1 MSDNLDFSSMSDEEL
16 DRLISENED
25 VKDEQPEQDIDFSSM
40 SDEELDRLIS
50 ENDEKPTADVA
61 KSVNPQ
67 NPPSYG
73 ISDKIADTRTAQFG
87 RESDGGIVQEL
98 QEAIVPLE
106 HGIREG
112 QYVEEDENRS
122 AFINGDALKDA
133 LERHGETP
141 DESLEGYK
149 ADGFGA
155 LEEGARAFGHDVAA
169 QIANIPF
176 FIGSAVKG
184 VRGLARRAYNNKATD
199 VLIDYARDAGFT
211 DEDIEL
217 AKEHSQGDPYK
228 MNDFFVRLSKTMVE
242 DTSVALDSASKRVA
256 DYSKGEEGFVSK
268 VVTGAVGM
276 APVIGEFAT
285 VGAAGRALGIAAKIT
300 PGMSKA
306 RMALEGIKAAG
317 KFSTPVLGAEF
328 SRKVFNQLTKDE
340 YGIDE
345 NGDLVMRSAGES
357 TGKAAAKA
365 IAVGMTEGAIWTIV
379 PAATSPYLAS
389 WLKSAA
395 KLVNTNVGRRSA
407 VLYDNFM
414 KLAEVTGIRGYPM
427 TAVQMTGTD
436 FVNNV
441 LGLSIKDEEY
451 NRKDKK
457 SGLAGFARAWDDFNK
472 NTLTLKGQGEIFLST
487 LGMFALQSTA
497 AFAKSQV
504 AASRSKASDKAM
516 LKTFLTDQTE
526 RDPEKRKQNEKRIG
540 ELVDAMSPEQAHMW
554 RRLLT
559 QKAWGDEISK
569 KRHEGS
575 AFAFTK
581 EKLDRFADHLSQKF
595 GEKTAKINKRMAEE
609 AMKAD
614 NSAGWLEQSLAD
626 PRLVRELK
634 QKAANGDAEAMRR
647 LEELADSDSL
657 MEQTYRSRLQF
668 SVPHKTVP
676 KVDKDGKVVGQKE
689 VVAWNDVSLDVDGE
703 TVVRQEFTDEKTG
716 ISIVKAVQKDPSGGD
731 NGWLYIIGDKNGHT
745 ATRYGFNDAYDAA
758 LRMEYVGIRQQEARR
773 SKADYIQ
780 KLYAARMPGENAE
793 IYDNAADF
801 NRKNA
806 EAIKQGAVAPMREGE
821 QARINR
827 ATGKAI
833 YLLDDLDSPQEALR
847 NVLHEVGRHRGL
859 DAIYPDRESRQK
871 FLSNLA
877 VDDPYTQA
885 QLVRSTDAYNRRMAR
900 ATEEAG
906 KEYKPV
912 DVSEAMKI
920 DEIMDEVWA
929 HTYDTEGV
937 PSEPGWLGQHALKVR
952 DAVRSVAP
960 WLKVSRSE
968 MDAVYRGAM
977 ERLAEGSGGEV
988 KYIPELSP
996 EEAEAAA
1003 ARDSEAVR
1011 RYTEGRQAEK
1021 DARLAGDDF
1030 KQFAK
1035 GVAEEA
1041 QAARQEER
1049 DEQKRRNI
1057 DADAKRKEAF
1067 RIAKDNGHAQREEE
1081 LAVAF
1086 HEGQDEKDRADEKR
1100 RMDEADAAAEEA
1112 RVNQRRE
1119 DVEEAIATDQEERRG
1134 REMMANRVEAQQ
1146 AKRKAEHEAA
1156 EARKE
1161 ENRKAEEERQQ
1172 REYDERMLKNEERRA
1187 EEHRARI
1194 ERKRAALKEA
1204 EKADHEAKVREA
1216 EAAEKK
1222 QARLDAANRFVAEEE
1237 AIRHRREM
1245 EAREVFGQQA
1255 RDEHRRAA
1263 AEQEAEEKARAEREA
1278 KEEEERPVIVVGS
1291 EERSIEGVQND
1302 EHRADVNGHEV
1313 VTVAHRDEGGNVVGY
1328 DYFEDRNGNRRF
1340 IMSSPKKKSSP
1351 EAAFRARRS
1360 QLAKKLKP
1368 SGERFVPPKPGP
1380 EQVVSPSGEF
1390 EVGTVEDFYPDQ
1402 KAVRIGGE
1410 MFFLDKEGGKLYLS
1424 NPEGGKVEA
1433 FWRTD
1438 EDGTPKVFTKEGL
1451 ARKELSDAGAEVHD
1465 DGASFEF
1472 ENSRYEHFI
1481 DDEGTLHLVDADSG
1495 DEVIVRNN
1503 GKVEEHGKEEAGIV
1517 EASRGEAVG
1526 GAEAGTR
1533 EAPEVAGEARPERL
1547 IAGGVRNEGIDAA
1560 NSVFARMK
1568 ARKQGKEAP
1577 APKPKAY
1584 TGTDPVGDIFSLLKD
1599 LHFDESEVV
1608 PSDSERR
1615 RYVALGGL
1623 AAAIRSLHDNG
1634 KVRDF
1639 YDFVRIM
1646 HERDGRRTGETIDDL
1661 RRVWNFAAHDSEGLR
1676 EVSEIVA
1683 SDALKSAQGGRDLR
1697 NVAGESVLE
1706 SMKRLAPEVVMLPAK
1721 DLDRSDARLPNMK
1734 LDADPR
1740 KGIVKPISSEPRS
1753 LLSNPIVV
1761 MEFNDGA
1768 RAVVTGRHR
1777 AELYARHGMDIPARI
1792 LREKDGWTVEK
1803 ARMVDALSNI
1813 QDGKGT
1819 IEDYVSFFREAGLSR
1834 EQAIKEGVVDSANGE
1849 AAFHIYADATPDLRA
1864 SIDYSG
1870 RGADGMV
1877 SPEQAAIIAKFAP
1890 KDGESYNE
1898 QIQRNVLDYV
1908 LRHPNI
1914 GKASLQGRVQDSVSA
1929 AKKILSRKGADAFE
1943 QGSLFGDD
1951 SDFQALVK
1959 QEEAARKAVEKK
1971 QAEYR
1976 DIARTIRSALN
1987 SGGNLKLDKRFANEL
2002 GIRNPK
2008 DRKQL
2013 ASAYERA
2020 KIREEDWGR
2029 DILRPDD
2036 RAELDAI
2043 LGIEPRRGKAE
2054 METKLSDPAF
2064 RSWAEGQ
2071 GKNASEAMRHYYDR
2085 RNGEIFD
2092 SVKPENVGKGSK
2104 TPVDDGPGLF
2114 DAPGTNRSFDVNEVT
2129 IGVGRAMDRFVKA
2142 GNKDF
2147 LQFLRGMY
2155 GANPELV
2162 KKLGGDLVDIWNS
2175 VRAKQKSDANFAT
2188 VDDYNLL
2195 AGERGFDRIEAKKP
2209 AEAEKEAPE
2218 FKQYHPAKF
2227 RADGMKA
2234 SPTKLD
2240 ESRGLSGV
2248 ESPDVTYK
2256 MDIPEDF
2263 IKNGDLFEHQ
2273 LEAIAYAGQSHE
2285 QMNPNGTRKAMLL
2298 GHRTGAGKGRMVAGI
2313 VLDNWNKGR
2322 RNAVWFSVNEGL
2334 ADSAVRDLTPFG
2346 LADKFYDAGDG
2357 NGARGPAEG
2366 VGYSTYNKLRE
2377 EGFVENLAKRLGGA
2391 AFDGVIAFDE
2401 AHMGKTKDGRTQEA
2415 MLKLQELLPNARVV
2429 YLSATSATEISNLA
2443 SMAERLGLCGKGTNV
2458 PDFETFENRIKNMGV
2473 QGMEFVAR
2481 TLKAR
2486 GQYLSNGLSTDGVK
2500 YEHLSIPTT
2509 ESQKA
2514 DYHAYNETMNEVFQ
2528 NLVAASMSTGLAGT
2542 KADPANIFHGWQQ
2555 RVHNNIISAIKIPT
2569 VIEAAKRDLKEGR
2582 SPIFSLVY
2590 TNEAGTGREVKESIG
2605 TDNVL
2610 DFDDVNY
2617 GAKKL
2622 LMEFLTA
2629 EHDKTQNGVTFK
2641 DYHFRTKYVEDGDDM
2656 AKFSHDAEIL
2666 RQKCIRLVE
2675 SLPDSFGNP
2684 IKMISDALGA
2694 ENVANLTGLN
2704 KTHFME
2710 DLKDFQDGR
2719 KKALVFSKKANTG
2732 YSFHTDKGFANQ
2744 DQRKLY
2750 VLQPGWRADDYDQTL
2765 GRVHRVNQTSLP
2777 EYVSVATD
2785 IPGESRFFSSV
2796 ARRKGQLSAFTQGD
2810 RAQNGE
2816 LISEAHNFED
2826 EYSKKAIL
2834 ATIQTF
2840 INNGMA
2846 DDLAR
2851 TMNFVGA
2858 KKRGESYDLVNKL
2871 VDKDGKAI
2879 LPGGK
2884 TGPFLNRLSLMPMED
2899 QADVLDMMK
2908 QFKKGLIQ
2916 KEIDEGTYDPGRQDS
2931 GATRADE
2938 LRGVKLANG
2947 LEARHVNNW
2956 FATNRKT
2963 FEQFMDQH
2971 PDESFRVVRN
2981 KRTGEV
2987 FAVRNDN
2994 TMSRGGARVPAA
3006 VAYGVDGTKKRDVAA
3021 RFDTSLPN
3029 SRYELLPY
3037 DEART
3042 AWNNEYGIIPQ
3053 ERAKDSFYVSG
3064 DMLEHWDKIAPFI
3077 SKKVYSI
3084 NTGEREFIGAFIR
3097 PDKLARLFKRFDIGE
3112 EGRQMIL
3119 DGKVREVLNNRAV
3132 DLVNGWQLKQ
3142 VPRDGEQVVMVR
3154 VGDKQKAIEAAKE
3167 IGGVADKKRVFV
3179 KADEEV
3185 VRSIIEKHPA
3195 YIYDNDEPVG
3205 TTADYRM
3212 FDKDEV
3218 AGYQKWLDENRKR
3231 DSVANRMH
3239 YARTAGE
3246 DQFIEQKHTSA
3257 GTSLEKNE
3265 PTLFKD
3271 GSFSLVGKPGKRSP
3285 IYDYLKKG
3293 GEVLDI
3299 GAGKTRFSEE
3309 ALRRNGIGYT
3319 PLDPFNRAQDV
3330 NAATIDGIVKG
3341 KRYDAVTAANLLNVL
3356 ESPELRS
3363 NIILQAAKALKPG
3376 GHAFFDCYKAPTA
3389 GERGAGGDNW
3399 QTAMAAKDYIPE
3411 IKRWFTNAVI
3421 AKGSNGIIIATMPKK
3436 EAATAKAQWTDADMN
3451 NGGRLTRYFDKDE
3464 VSAGGYAGDR
3474 DIIKTLPADPSR
3486 YDIAKA
3492 RKRVLDGEY
3501 RLDRFPSDG
3510 LREYA
3515 KSGRNAVR
3523 TIEEAIQ
3530 CARARGGQDGVQST
3544 YAGEAEAIGRSWTFA
3559 PEGFHENLYEAL
3571 SGKYGAT
3578 TGDRGKDV
3586 KSVWHVGDY
3595 AMKAKPFWLNGWA
3608 NGGAL
3613 NDYYQIIMP
3622 NIRFGRRFAS
3632 EIVGGG
3638 IHDENLYAI
3647 VKQPWVDMSSVDRSV
3662 VNRAVE
3668 KMIKDTGLVRLN
3680 PSDSYGNLE
3689 LSDGEFSYK
3698 DITLGKNYTVTKD
3711 GEVRIIDCDV
3721 APLSPEEKD
3730 LHRRMKNASEDSADG
3745 IDGLLDDLSGG
3756 LAGGFRLFDIGEV
3769 GADRINVRR
3778 REDAIKMEGA
3788 GADRRKIW
3796 EQTGWWKGKDGK
3808 WRFEINSVGKD
3819 DFDAILDFVK
3829 NSGKFYDGA
3838 KGTTSINSYAFTL
3851 KDLERAMKIDGK
3863 RLPTSLKSLVAAYPK
3878 LANERIVFD
3887 YRTPKTP
3894 DELATL
3900 GYASGKEVRLYAGG
3914 MSHNTFNHELQH
3926 KIQEYEGMARGTN
3939 TSQKSFDRY
3948 QQEHGEWE
3956 ARVTTARANM
3966 TPEERRRVAPWE
3978 TAESGGV
3985 GEADTQI
3992 DAYNQARIRPDGV
4005 KPPEVKPSPT
4015 NDGKPSLWDRYHTN
4029 MTDRLQPILR
4039 MERDSGRSIKTIYE
4053 KGSPYNAFRLLPG
4066 HNEASRV
4073 RYERQWK
4080 RPYERMLKEHGITDD
4095 DVGRYMIC
4103 VAAPERNAMV
4113 LAKNGKL
4120 DGAGLSDVEADNFI
4134 RDMRSRFSPEKMAA
4148 VEKAAKHL
4156 WDMQA
4161 EGLRR
4166 RLESGR
4172 IDDDAFDTWTK
4183 NEPHHVPMRTDMS
4196 EDGEV
4201 NYSTSQWKRHEFKG
4215 AEGRKTLAD
4224 NPVEFMFKEYQ
4235 EAMYGSNQ
4243 NDARRALAEFIGAH
4257 PEYGTIR
4264 RGVRK
4269 GRTWSFTHGM
4279 EETVPDPYY
4288 FEQSVKGGPGKPNL
4302 VSFKKDGVLHM
4313 IELDG
4318 KRGESVAEAV
4328 TGRGVRRAPRIAEKA
4343 IRAYAST
4350 ATELSPTFGLR
4361 NFVADYIESTFNTIA
4376 DRGIVGGTV
4385 SNIKRVK
4392 DAFAMSPTV
4401 FSYTKTG
4408 KFQGKY
4414 ADVMRK
4420 YVESGASIGGA
4431 TTEGYD
4437 ELRTEFRRI
4446 HDKGV
4451 KTTFRNVWNL
4461 IRGGLSLYNSQ
4472 FEMANR
4478 LSVFKDSLDHGE
4490 SLGTAAM
4497 KSREWTTDFNK
4508 YGNQRWTNSVWM
4520 FSNSVIQSTVR
4531 QVESLALGKHG
4542 AQTATALVALGII
4555 EATMEHFCN
4564 ESEDDGARKSGSPNM
4579 DTMTEFNRANSI
4591 YFRMGDRFVRIPFH
4605 AGPFSAL
4612 KYMGNC
4618 VARACLGDMT
4628 WKGGSAD
4635 VLKEVRDLVPHL
4647 LGAGDAGPD
4656 MVQTFAPTL
4665 AVPVL
4670 QVIENKDFAGRQI
4683 RKNMYSQTKPYSEN
4697 GRENTSDL
4705 YKRIARWM
4713 NEATGGN
4720 RQRRGSVDV
4729 APETIKH
4736 VVDTMLKNLGRDVGG
4751 VMETAYDVSG
4761 KGSTDVRNIPFAR
4774 DFVRDVPDNTTLYY
4788 ETKNRFDKDVAD
4800 GSIRQGSKTWKASKD
4815 AIREIDTLRHWEN
4828 GESMVD
4834 GHWKRTKNPSDKTKE
4849 TLKAKR
4855 LKLQQRLID
4864 IQRASEKRRGR

>member
-40 SDEELDRLIS
+40 SDEELERLIS

-112 QYVEEDENRS
+112 QYGEEDENRS
-122 AFINGDALKDA
+122 AFIKGDALKDA
-133 LERHGETP
+133 LERHGEAP
-141 DESLEGYK
+141 DESMEGYK
-149 ADGFGA
+149 ADSFGA
-155 LEEGARAFGHDVAA
+155 LEEGARTFGHDVAA
-169 QIANIPF
+169 QVANIPF

-242 DTSVALDSASKRVA
+242 DTSVARDSASKRVA
-256 DYSKGEEGFVSK
+256 DYSQGEEGVVSK

-285 VGAAGRALGIAAKIT
+285 VGAAGRALGIAAKIA
-300 PGMSKA
+300 PGMSRA

-328 SRKVFNQLTKDE
+328 SRKRFNELTKDE
-340 YGIDE
+340 YAVDE
-345 NGDLVMRSAGES
+345 SGNLVMRSAGES

-365 IAVGMTEGAIWTIV
+365 IAGGMAESAIWTIV

-395 KLVNTNVGRRSA
+395 KLVHTNVGRRSA
-407 VLYDNFM
+407 GLYDNFM
-414 KLAEVTGIRGYPM
+414 KLAEVTGIRGYPTM
-427 TAVQMTGTD
+427 AVQMTGTD

-451 NRKDKK
+451 NRKDEK

-526 RDPEKRKQNEKRIG
+526 RDPEKRNQNEKRIG

-657 MEQTYRSRLQF
+657 MEQTYRSRLRF

-745 ATRYGFNDAYDAA
+745 ATRYGFKDAYDAA

-806 EAIKQGAVAPMREGE
+806 SAIEQGTVAPIRDGE

-859 DAIYPDRESRQK
+859 DAIYPDRGSRQK

-900 ATEEAG
+900 VAEETG
-906 KEYKPV
+906 REFKPV
-912 DVSEAMKI
+912 DVSEAMKV

-960 WLKVSRSE
+960 WLKVSRAE

-988 KYIPELSP
+988 KYIPELST
-996 EEAEAAA
+996 EEAAAAA
-1003 ARDSEAVR
+1003 ARDADAAK
-1011 RYTEGRQAEK
+1011 RYNEGRQAEK

-1030 KQFAK
+1030 KQFVK

-1041 QAARQEER
+1041 QAARQKER

-1067 RIAKDNGHAQREEE
+1067 RVAKDNGHAQREEE
-1081 LAVAF
+1081 LAAAF

-1156 EARKE
+1156 EARKK

-1172 REYDERMLKNEERRA
+1172 REYDERMLRNEERRV

-1263 AEQEAEEKARAEREA
+1263 AEHEAEEKARAEREA

-1291 EERSIEGVQND
+1291 EERSIEGVKND

-1368 SGERFVPPKPGP
+1368 SGERFVPPKPGDG
-1380 EQVVSPSGEF
+1380 QAVSPSGEF

-1402 KAVRIGGE
+1402 KAVKIGGE
-1410 MFFLDKEGGKLYLS
+1410 LFFLDRQDGKLYLS

-1438 EDGTPKVFTKEGL
+1438 ENGSPKVFTKEGL

-1517 EASRGEAVG
+1517 EASRGETLG
-1526 GAEAGTR
+1526 GPEEGVR
-1533 EAPEVAGEARPERL
+1533 EAQGVSEEARPEKL
-1547 IAGGVRNEGIDAA
+1547 IADGVRNEGIDAA
-1560 NSVFARMK
+1560 NDVFARMQ

-1577 APKPKAY
+1577 APRPKAY
-1584 TGTDPVGDIFSLLKD
+1584 TGADPVGDIFSLLKD
-1599 LHFDESEVV
+1599 LHFDEAEVV
-1608 PSDSERR
+1608 QTDAERR
-1615 RYVALGGL
+1615 RYVALGSL

-1646 HERDGRRTGETIDDL
+1646 HERDGRQTTDTIKDL
-1661 RRVWNFAAHDSEGLR
+1661 RRVWNFAAHDSDGLR

-1761 MEFNDGA
+1761 MEFNDGV

-1777 AELYARHGMDIPARI
+1777 AELYARHDMDIPARI

-1976 DIARTIRSALN
+1976 DIARMIRSALN

-2036 RAELDAI
+2036 RAELDAM
-2043 LGIEPRRGKAE
+2043 LGIEPSQGKTE
-2054 METKLSDPAF
+2054 IENKLSDPAF

-2071 GKNASEAMRHYYDR
+2071 GKNASESMRHYYDR

-2092 SVKPENVGKGSK
+2092 SVKPESIGEAAKA
-2104 TPVDDGPGLF
+2104 PVDEGPSLF
-2114 DAPGTNRSFDVNEVT
+2114 DAPGANRSFDVNEVT

-2500 YEHLSIPTT
+2500 YEHMSIPTT

-2514 DYHAYNETMNEVFQ
+2514 DYHAYSETMNEVFQ

-2555 RVHNNIISAIKIPT
+2555 RVHNNIISSIKIPT
-2569 VIEAAKRDLKEGR
+2569 VIEAAKKDLKEGR

-2666 RQKCIRLVE
+2666 RKKCIRLVE

-2840 INNGMA
+2840 INNGMI

-2858 KKRGESYDLVNKL
+2858 KKRGNSYDLVNKL

-2884 TGPFLNRLSLMPMED
+2884 TGSFLNRLSLLPMED
-2899 QADVLDMMK
+2899 QSDVLDMMK
-2908 QFKKGLIQ
+2908 HFKKGLIQ

-2938 LRGVKLANG
+2938 LRGVKLADG

-2956 FATNRKT
+2956 FATNRRT

-2987 FAVRNDN
+2987 FAVRDDN

-3037 DEART
+3037 EEART

-3142 VPRDGEQVVMVR
+3142 VPRNGEQVVMVR
-3154 VGDKQKAIEAAKE
+3154 VGDRQKAIEAARE

-3179 KADEEV
+3179 KADEAV

-3218 AGYQKWLDENRKR
+3218 AGYQKWLDENGKR
-3231 DSVANRMH
+3231 DSVANRMY
-3239 YARTAGE
+3239 YASKEGE
-3246 DQFIEQKHTSA
+3246 DKFIEQKHTSA

-3285 IYDYLKKG
+3285 LYNYLKNG
-3293 GEVLDI
+3293 EEVLDI

-3309 ALRRNGIGYT
+3309 ALKRNGIGYT

-3330 NAATIDGIVKG
+3330 NAATIDGIVNG

-3436 EAATAKAQWTDADMN
+3436 EVATAKAQWTDADMN
-3451 NGGRLTRYFDKDE
+3451 NGGRLTRYFDKGE
-3464 VSAGGYAGDR
+3464 VIGESKTYSSEVEETNRKFDKELQDQIDGSIKSDHVYNLGKPSDILRSTGIPSLPIQLTAKRLAYKSGADHHPFDIKEMKGLVKSIQEPVAVFAYGD
-3474 DIIKTLPADPSR
+3474 KN
-3486 YDIAKA
+3486 KA
-3492 RKRVLDGEY
+3492 QNLIVDVQHEGKNFVVGMSIRPTVNGSVLDIN
-3501 RLDRFPSDG
+3501 SI
-3510 LREYA
+3510 
-3515 KSGRNAVR
+3515 R
-3523 TIEEAIQ
+3523 TIYPKNNHEWMNWINQGKLLYVNKEKIQ
-3530 CARARGGQDGVQST
+3530 VLFGQHQTNPGDVPYFDLDSARSIAQN
-3544 YAGEAEAIGRSWTFA
+3544 F
-3559 PEGFHENLYEAL
+3559 
-3571 SGKYGAT
+3571 
-3578 TGDRGKDV
+3578 
-3586 KSVWHVGDY
+3586 
-3595 AMKAKPFWLNGWA
+3595 
-3608 NGGAL
+3608 
-3613 NDYYQIIMP
+3613 
-3622 NIRFGRRFAS
+3622 
-3632 EIVGGG
+3632 
-3638 IHDENLYAI
+3638 
-3647 VKQPWVDMSSVDRSV
+3647 
-3662 VNRAVE
+3662 VNPQVE
-3668 KMIKDTGLVRLN
+3668 KIAN
-3680 PSDSYGNLE
+3680 S
-3689 LSDGEFSYK
+3689 
-3698 DITLGKNYTVTKD
+3698 TKD
-3711 GEVRIIDCDV
+3711 GTVVQNDSGGE
-3721 APLSPEEKD
+3721 APLPQQSESKD
-3730 LHRRMKNASEDSADG
+3730 SGDRR
-3745 IDGLLDDLSGG
+3745 
-3756 LAGGFRLFDIGEV
+3756 FDIGEV

-3778 REDAIKMEGA
+3778 REDAIRMEGA

-3914 MSHNTFNHELQH
+3914 MSHDTFNHELQH

-4080 RPYERMLKEHGITDD
+4080 KPYERMLKEHGITDD

-4148 VEKAAKHL
+4148 VEKAAQHL

-4635 VLKEVRDLVPHL
+4635 VLKEVLDLVPHL

-4670 QVIENKDFAGRQI
+4670 QVIENKDFAGRKI

-4720 RQRRGSVDV
+4720 RQRRGFVDV